1 MTCIEKIEKMAKKIE
16 YTEMD
21 PLEHCL
27 LRPDTYIGSIRNQD
41 RLDWVIDTSAEP
53 NLTYRQIKGNTGLER
68 LFIEAQ
74 SNAIDNMWRS
84 NEAGIKQNMIA
95 FEMDPVTGWTSVAN
109 DGLIIEIERH
119 ESGLWNPE
127 FIFGRLRTSSN
138 YDDTEERKTSGKNGL
153 GIKLTNI
160 YSLEFKVEIVN
171 KEKGVRYTQ
180 SWTNHMRTKS
190 DAVVETLKKTAL
202 SKYKHSMTK
211 VSWRPD
217 FNFFSLESYTD
228 DMLPLIMRYACD
240 TAMITGLKVTLNKS
254 DVPFK
259 TMKAYT
265 KSLASQ
271 ELILMESDNCQVA
284 VCSSTEFRQL
294 SYVNGCFT
302 SEGGAHVD
310 AWVHDLLKP
319 VQEKLEQKLKTKWS
333 LRDMKKYFTF
343 IVIANVV
350 RPEFTSQSK
359 NYYVSPS
366 VKTNVE
372 EKHVSA
378 LLKWDFV
385 KELTEESKRKE
396 MSSLKKTEKRGY
408 IKVEGLDPANF
419 AGGAKSKDCI
429 LVICEGESAKT
440 YTVAGLD
447 VGIQGKTG
455 RDFIGIYPIRGKI
468 LNSRNAT
475 LAQIQENREIT
486 GIRQALGLQHGV
498 DYREEEQFKKLRY
511 GKIVVISDADSDG
524 KHITGLILNV
534 FHSLYPT
541 LLDREFLYAMR
552 TPIMTVYSGK
562 NERDIYSE
570 HEGKAF
576 LESLGN
582 KAFRIKWRK
591 GLGSSKRDEVK
602 KSFGQR
608 MVKFQKDEQAE
619 DNLIKVFDKKFAD
632 SRKNWM
638 LEFRPNHDPLPFE
651 SKTMELQPIS
661 HFVNQEFITFSME
674 DCTRSLPHVMDGLKE
689 SQRKVLFTCMKKKIT
704 SQAVKV
710 AQLAGSVAELTQY
723 HHGEQNLLET
733 IIKLAQDFIGSNNIP
748 YLYQDGQFG
757 TRLEGGKD
765 AAAARYIFTRLEK
778 HTRYIFRE
786 EDDPILTY
794 AQVDGETVEP
804 VYYAPIL
811 PMILVNGCS
820 GIGTGWSS
828 DIPCFQPEKLIQWI
842 YEWMDAEDS
851 DIELVPWYNGFKGTI
866 TVDGDR
872 AITRGII
879 RPSEKKKGGYD
890 VIELPIGCWTNK
902 YKNQI
907 EDWYEA
913 KSLSYRANY
922 STIDSVHFVVTPE
935 ESFEMNDKN
944 LKLISYLSLA
954 NMVAYDT
961 ENHIHKYNKAKDIM
975 MEFCYTRLGL
985 YEKRKAYQLHQLTC
999 HIRTLTNKVRFLTEV
1014 MNNTLV
1020 LFKQSDV
1027 RIQTLMSEHK
1037 FDKEEESYS
1046 YLLNM
1051 PIHSFS
1057 EDKIKALTQQL
1068 EHTNTEYK
1076 TLLDRS
1082 PKDIWKSELLELTA
1096 VLQKKEK

>member
-1 MTCIEKIEKMAKKIE
+1 MAKKIE
-16 YTEMD
+16 YVEMD

-27 LRPDTYIGSIRNQD
+27 LRPDTYIGSIRNQE
-41 RLDWVIDTSAEP
+41 RSEWVINEE
-53 NLTYRQIKGNTGLER
+53 LVYRSIQGNTGLER

-74 SNAIDNMWRS
+74 SNAIDNLWRS
-84 NEAGIKQNMIA
+84 NEAHVKQTMIA
-95 FEMDPVTGWTSVAN
+95 FEMDPSTGWTSVAN

-160 YSLEFKVEIVN
+160 YSHEFKVEIVN

-180 SWTNHMRTKS
+180 SWSNHMKTKS
-190 DAVVETLKKTAL
+190 EAVVETLKKTAL

-217 FNFFSLESYTD
+217 FAFFSLEGYTA
-228 DMLPLIMRYACD
+228 DMLPLFTRYACD
-240 TAMITGLKVTLNKS
+240 TAIITGLKVTLNQTE
-254 DVPFK
+254 VPFK
-259 TMKAYT
+259 LMKAYT
-265 KSLASQ
+265 KSLASNS
-271 ELILMESDNCQVA
+271 ELLLMESDHCQVA
-284 VCSSTEFRQL
+284 VCASTEFRQL

-343 IVIANVV
+343 IVIANVI

-359 NYYVSPS
+359 NCYVSPS
-366 VKTNVE
+366 VKTKVE
-372 EKHVSA
+372 EKHINAV
-378 LLKWDFV
+378 LKWEFV
-385 KELTEESKRKE
+385 KELTDEAKRKE

-408 IKVEGLDPANF
+408 MKVEGLDPANF
-419 AGGAKSKDCI
+419 SGGSKSKDCI

-447 VGIQGKTG
+447 VGIQGKMG
-455 RDFIGIYPIRGKI
+455 RDYIGIYPIRGKI

-475 LAQIQENREIT
+475 LTQIQDNREIT

-498 DYREEEQFKKLRY
+498 DYRDEENYKKLRY
-511 GKIVVISDADSDG
+511 GKVVVISDADSDG

-541 LLDREFLYAMR
+541 LIDRDFLYSMR
-552 TPIMTVYSGK
+552 TPIMTVYHNK
-562 NERDIYSE
+562 KEQDIYTE
-570 HEGKAF
+570 YEGKLF
-576 LESLGN
+576 LEHLHN
-582 KAFRIKWRK
+582 KPYRIKWRK

-608 MVKFQKDEQAE
+608 MVKFQKDAKAE
-619 DNLIKVFDKKFAD
+619 ENLVMVFDKKFAD
-632 SRKNWM
+632 QRKEWM
-638 LEFRPNHDPLPFE
+638 LEYRPNHDPLEFE
-651 SKTMELQPIS
+651 SKQMELQPIS

-674 DCTRSLPHVMDGLKE
+674 DCTRSLPHMMDGLKE

-704 SQAVKV
+704 TQTVKV

-733 IIKLAQDFIGSNNIP
+733 IIKLAQDYVGSNNIP

-794 AQVDGETVEP
+794 AKVDGEEVEP
-804 VYYAPIL
+804 VFYAPIL

-828 DIPCFQPEKLIQWI
+828 DIPCFNPSQLIQWI
-842 YEWMDAEDS
+842 VHWLDESPTET
-851 DIELVPWYNGFKGTI
+851 ELVPWYKGFTGKI
-866 TVDGDR
+866 ELDGER
-872 AITRGII
+872 ANTSGIF
-879 RPSEKKKGGYD
+879 RASEKKKGGID
-890 VIELPIGCWTNK
+890 IVELPIGCWTNK

-907 EDWYEA
+907 EDWYED
-913 KSLSYRANY
+913 KTFSHRANY
-922 STIDSVHFVVTPE
+922 STIDKVHFVIVSE
-935 ESFEMNDKN
+935 HEVNEKS
-944 LKLISYLSLA
+944 LKLTSYLSLS
-954 NMVAYDT
+954 NMVAFTT
-961 ENHIHKYNKAKDIM
+961 ENAIHRYKKATDILTD
-975 MEFCYTRLGL
+975 FCKVRLEL
-985 YEKRKAYQLHQLTC
+985 YEKRKAYQLVQMQKQ
-999 HIRTLTNKVRFLTEV
+999 IRILSNKIRFLTQV
-1014 MNNTLV
+1014 MNDEV
-1020 LFKQSDV
+1020 ILFKQSEAT
-1027 RIQTLMSEHK
+1027 IQSLLESNR
-1037 FDKEEESYS
+1037 FDKEEDSYQ
-1046 YLLNM
+1046 YLLSM
-1051 PIHSFS
+1051 PIQSFS
-1057 EDKIKALTQQL
+1057 EDKIKSLTSQFD
-1068 EHTNTEYK
+1068 
-1076 TLLDRS
+1076 TLKRDHDICLKRS
-1082 PKDIWKSELLELTA
+1082 PQEVWKSELAELQA
-1096 VLQKKEK
+1096 LL